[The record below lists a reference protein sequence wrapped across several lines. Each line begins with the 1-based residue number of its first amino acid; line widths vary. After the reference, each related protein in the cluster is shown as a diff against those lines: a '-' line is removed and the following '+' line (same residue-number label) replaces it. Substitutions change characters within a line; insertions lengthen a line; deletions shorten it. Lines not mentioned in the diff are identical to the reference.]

1 MRDTILPHVQY
12 RMIELGIPKKQN
24 VIYFV
29 CTGNTC
35 RSAMAHTFAL
45 NLVRTLNYPFHIDSF
60 GIRAKSG
67 SPASAHSITVIH
79 EIGKIHTII
88 IPLLPHP

>member
-1 MRDTILPHVQY
+1 MRDTILPHVQN
-12 RMIELGIPKKQN
+12 RMIELVNPKKQN

-35 RSAMAHTFAL
+35 RSAMAHAIAL
-45 NLVRTLNYPFHIDSF
+45 NLVRTLNYPFNIDSF

-67 SPASAHSITVIH
+67 SPASDHSITAIH

-88 IPLLPHP
+88 YPTPN